1 MLAKNHSFSNII
13 INLKNQISVYDIIV
27 DSAWKLKTK
36 CVYLSKD
43 FKIIFDDA
51 ISIWKSREKIQDL
64 K

>member
-1 MLAKNHSFSNII
+1 M
-13 INLKNQISVYDIIV
+13 IV

-36 CVYLSKD
+36 CVYLSRD

-51 ISIWKSREKIQDL
+51 LSIWKSREKLQDL

>member
-13 INLKNQISVYDIIV
+13 NLKNQKYTDIIV

-36 CVYLSKD
+36 CVYLSRD

-51 ISIWKSREKIQDL
+51 LSIWKSREKLQDL